1 MRILFRRF
9 MISALLVTG
18 VSALALP
25 VRAIAGEDSLQEV
38 IDRVEHDNDCK
49 VLGVQV
55 MEHDGRKVY
64 VIKMLTKDG
73 RVKVVQVRA
82 SQ

>member
-1 MRILFRRF
+1 MRSFFRRRTVF
-9 MISALLVTG
+9 ALF
-18 VSALALP
+18 LAAMF
-25 VRAIAGEDSLQEV
+25 VVNAIPYAHAAGESLQAI

-49 VLGVQV
+49 VLTVQPMV
-55 MEHDGRKVY
+55 HDGRTIY

-82 SQ
+82 SD